1 MTQFSV
7 ERSADLVSW
16 GLVAAMACT
25 SLVACHS
32 LGFRIDVLRAFV
44 PVCVVAAL
52 AGAAIW
58 GRAQGR
64 PRLESGA
71 TAFLQMTLF
80 TIVGVVLAY
89 ALAARGRPLWDAMF
103 ATADVALGFDWPAV
117 YRAADQLPLA
127 LYVGGIAYHSLT
139 VQMIVCIVVLSATG
153 RAETLRI
160 AVAIAIAAGFVTI
173 AISGVVPAM
182 GNLFDPTRYQHLWP
196 SVAWVERDWIIGL
209 RDGSLR
215 VLDLTQL
222 MGIVSFPSYHAT
234 LPIILAWAQRDVP
247 RWRIVAPVWAG
258 LTIVAT
264 PLFGGHYGIDVLAGI
279 VLAVVAIVVGPGL
292 IRRLAIGG
300 DGEDM
305 ASRRS
310 IDVTGDRAGVPG
322 R

>member
-1 MTQFSV
+1 
-7 ERSADLVSW
+7 
-16 GLVAAMACT
+16 MASIC
-25 SLVACHS
+25 LVACHS
-32 LGFRIDVLRAFV
+32 LGFRLDVVRAIV

-52 AGAAIW
+52 GGAAIW
-58 GRAQGR
+58 GRAYGR

-89 ALAARGRPLWDAMF
+89 ALAARGRPLWDDMF
-103 ATADVALGFDWPAV
+103 AVADVALGFDWPAV
-117 YRAADQLPLA
+117 YRAADQFPVA

-139 VQMIVCIVVLSATG
+139 VQMIVCIVVLSATR

-160 AVAIAIAAGFVTI
+160 AVAIAIATGFATI
-173 AISGVVPAM
+173 AISGVAPAL
-182 GNLFDPTRYQHLWP
+182 GNLFDPARYQHLWP
-196 SVAWVERDWIIGL
+196 SVAWMERSRIMGL
-209 RDGSLR
+209 RNGSLR
-215 VLDLTQL
+215 MLDLTQL

-258 LTIVAT
+258 LTILAT

-279 VLAVVAIVVGPGL
+279 ALAVAAIAVGPGL
-292 IRRLAIGG
+292 IRRLATKR
-300 DGEDM
+300 DGVPY
-305 ASRRS
+305 SHP
-310 IDVTGDRAGVPG
+310 IDVTGNRAGVPT